1 MNIFDIYLDNIKK
14 IVIDQ
19 QKKGI
24 LKIPDNLD
32 AINVDIPPKQFNCD
46 ISTNV
51 AMVLSKINQK
61 SPTDLANIFIELI
74 KKNDAN
80 INSITVVKP
89 GFINIKFKSTYW
101 NNFVKEILKDQKK
114 FGINTKEKK
123 TTKAKK
129 LLRNYLKKHPKNKT
143 VKNYLKQLK

>member
-1 MNIFDIYLDNIKK
+1 MNIFDIYLDKIKK

-51 AMVLSKINQK
+51 SMVLSKINQK
-61 SPTDLANIFIELI
+61 SPIDLANIFIELI
-74 KKNDAN
+74 ASTLL
-80 INSITVVKP
+80 SI
-89 GFINIKFKSTYW
+89 
-101 NNFVKEILKDQKK
+101 EEDQ
-114 FGINTKEKK
+114 
-123 TTKAKK
+123 A
-129 LLRNYLKKHPKNKT
+129 
-143 VKNYLKQLK
+143 

>member
-1 MNIFDIYLDNIKK
+1 MNIFDVYLNKIKK

-32 AINVDIPPKQFNCD
+32 AINVDIPPKQFDCD

-61 SPTDLANIFIELI
+61 SPIDLANQLIELI
-74 KKNDAN
+74 KKEDDN
-80 INSITVVKP
+80 INSVTVAKP
-89 GFINIKFKSTYW
+89 GFINIKFKQNFW
-101 NNFVKEILKDQKK
+101 NEFLKNIINSNLIYGLNYKQKK
-114 FGINTKEKK
+114 LPSI
-123 TTKAKK
+123 
-129 LLRNYLKKHPKNKT
+129 Y
-143 VKNYLKQLK
+143 

>member
-1 MNIFDIYLDNIKK
+1 MNIFDIYLDKIKK

-24 LKIPDNLD
+24 LKIPDNLE

-61 SPTDLANIFIELI
+61 TPIDLANIFI
-74 KKNDAN
+74 
-80 INSITVVKP
+80 S
-89 GFINIKFKSTYW
+89 
-101 NNFVKEILKDQKK
+101 
-114 FGINTKEKK
+114 K
-123 TTKAKK
+123 T
-129 LLRNYLKKHPKNKT
+129 N
-143 VKNYLKQLK
+143 